1 MGASERVDRVRSLLD
16 AIVHES
22 VAGAVDVIETRTR
35 SGAVFR
41 VTGLVGGAD
50 VEVGYEWEVHLWLQ
64 VGTTWR
70 VDAQEDVLD
79 DLLDEWRG
87 LTGLAKRIATGVE
100 VLPAG
105 PDCEAWVSSN
115 GVDLRRV
122 EKRRW
127 PWRGR

>member
-16 AIVHES
+16 AIAHES
-22 VAGAVDVIETRTR
+22 LAGAVDVIETRTR

-41 VTGLVGGAD
+41 VTGSVGGAD

-70 VDAQEDVLD
+70 VDAQEDLLD
-79 DLLDEWRG
+79 DILDEWRG

-100 VLPAG
+100 VLPDG

-115 GVDLRRV
+115 GVGLQRI
-122 EKRRW
+122 EQRRW